1 MHGRLTP
8 ISNPR
13 GNKLLNVICSFPQMC
28 LRNHRFSIRATE
40 TDFTGKNNSEDWH
53 SMVKI
58 VNEEFSF
65 RWRNSIHFDWC
76 YNIMA
81 CQIYFS
87 PHPINMLTELFLQCA
102 FTVVVTGK
110 PLKQDIEGM
119 PKCDVGYKANLKW
132 AMKDILGDQWLMASY
147 RTKKSFVCAV
157 HCALPCH
164 TSFSEA

>member
-1 MHGRLTP
+1 
-8 ISNPR
+8 
-13 GNKLLNVICSFPQMC
+13 
-28 LRNHRFSIRATE
+28 
-40 TDFTGKNNSEDWH
+40 
-53 SMVKI
+53 MVKI
-58 VNEEFSF
+58 GNEEFSF
-65 RWRNSIHFDWC
+65 GRRSSIHFDVTI
-76 YNIMA
+76 IMT
-81 CQIYFS
+81 CPICFS
-87 PHPINMLTELFLQCA
+87 PYPINMLTELFLQRA

-164 TSFSEA
+164 TSFSEAK

>member
-1 MHGRLTP
+1 
-8 ISNPR
+8 
-13 GNKLLNVICSFPQMC
+13 MC
-28 LRNHRFSIRATE
+28 LRNHRFSIRATD
-40 TDFTGKNNSEDWH
+40 TDFTGKNDSEDWH

-58 VNEEFSF
+58 KNEEFSF
-65 RWRNSIHFDWC
+65 GWRSTIHFDWC

-87 PHPINMLTELFLQCA
+87 PYPINMLTELFLQCA

-110 PLKQDIEGM
+110 PPKQDIEGM
-119 PKCDVGYKANLKW
+119 PKCDVGYKANLKC